1 MSDKKK
7 YNLSLSRA
15 FKIKGGAWSA
25 DIGPEEFDAIQ
36 QVKIGGRLV
45 YRELQEKS
53 RKSDK
58 SPHGYF
64 QYMTPEEVKAF
75 KQAQKPVTAPPE
87 DLF

>member
-7 YNLSLSRA
+7 YNLSLARA
-15 FKIKGGAWSA
+15 FKIKGGVWSA
-25 DIGPEEFDAIQ
+25 DIGPAEYDAIQ
-36 QVKIGGRLV
+36 QVKLGGRLV
-45 YRELQEKS
+45 YRELKEES
-53 RKSDK
+53 RKSEK

-75 KQAQKPVTAPPE
+75 KSQKAATPPPE

>member
-7 YNLSLSRA
+7 FNLTLSRA
-15 FKIKGGAWSA
+15 FKIKGGVWSA
-25 DIGPEEFDAIQ
+25 DIGPAEFDALQ
-36 QVKIGGRLV
+36 QVKLGGKLV
-45 YRELQEKS
+45 YRELKEES

-64 QYMTPEEVKAF
+64 EYMTPEEVQAF
-75 KQAQKPVTAPPE
+75 KNKPRNPNPE

>member
-7 YNLSLSRA
+7 FNLTLSRA
-15 FKIKGGAWSA
+15 FKIKGGVWSA
-25 DIGPEEFDAIQ
+25 DIGPAEFDALQ
-36 QVKIGGRLV
+36 QVKLGGKLV
-45 YRELQEKS
+45 YRELKEES

-64 QYMTPEEVKAF
+64 EYMTPEEVRAF
-75 KQAQKPVTAPPE
+75 KNKPRNPNPE